1 MFCNFNYYQ
10 ILLDIQ
16 GYNMNFKKGLL
27 VKFDDSDFR
36 LIEQAA
42 RERRISKA
50 AFVRMMA
57 IKQMQLEQK
66 QADGDYA

>member
-1 MFCNFNYYQ
+1 MFCTINYYR

-16 GYNMNFKKGLL
+16 GYNMNLKKGLL
-27 VKFDDSDFR
+27 VKFDDADFAR
-36 LIEQAA
+36 IEQAS

-57 IKQMQLEQK
+57 IKQMQLEQ
-66 QADGDYA
+66 ANGGVHE